1 MFSNKEYGPDD
12 YVFTDENGNKYI
24 STPEYNVVPDLILI
38 CIITFSMPL
47 ILGLTFYLSLN

>member
-24 STPEYNVVPDLILI
+24 STPEYNVIPDLILLYI
-38 CIITFSMPL
+38 VTFSMPL